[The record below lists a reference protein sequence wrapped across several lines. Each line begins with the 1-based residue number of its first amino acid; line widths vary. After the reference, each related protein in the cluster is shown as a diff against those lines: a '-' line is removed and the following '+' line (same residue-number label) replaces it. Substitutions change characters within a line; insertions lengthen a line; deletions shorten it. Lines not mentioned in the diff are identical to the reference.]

1 MTKSNIFKLLTNRLG
16 EVNNIGLKR
25 IIEKTKIENV
35 KTEQKINLI
44 VITSF

>member
-16 EVNNIGLKR
+16 ELNNIGLKR
-25 IIEKTKIENV
+25 IIEKIKIENV
-35 KTEQKINLI
+35 KTEPKMNLI

>member
-16 EVNNIGLKR
+16 EVNNIGLNR
-25 IIEKTKIENV
+25 IMEKIKIKNV
-35 KTEQKINLI
+35 KMEQKINLI

>member
-25 IIEKTKIENV
+25 IIEKNKIENV